1 MGSLKRFSDVFKL
14 AWVAMIPP
22 FLYGILETGLNAT
35 FPVVG
40 LRDGLDTMMIAMVIS
55 SFSVGTIIFQVP
67 IGIVSDKFGRGKVL
81 PLLTGAGA
89 VVFMLTAF
97 VKIPVL
103 YVVFFFVLGF
113 YLDLY
118 TRLDYLI

>member
-1 MGSLKRFSDVFKL
+1 
-14 AWVAMIPP
+14 
-22 FLYGILETGLNAT
+22 GLNAT

-97 VKIPVL
+97 VKI
-103 YVVFFFVLGF
+103 
-113 YLDLY
+113 
-118 TRLDYLI
+118 